1 MSILVFSSATVMDVK
16 NGTML
21 AVIFIGYPQIDMS
34 Q

>member
-1 MSILVFSSATVMDVK
+1 MSFFVFSSAAVMDVK

-21 AVIFIGYPQIDMS
+21 AVIFIGYPQIGMS